1 MFFFHMFRIITFK
14 MMEDCPGGSWFHD
27 VPTKGAGLKDSIET
41 KVNPVVDGVF
51 LPFRDLGAVIDST
64 YYY

>member
-1 MFFFHMFRIITFK
+1 
-14 MMEDCPGGSWFHD
+14 MEDCPGGPWFHD
-27 VPTKGAGLKDSIET
+27 VPTKGAGLKDSTET

-64 YYY
+64 YKVHS